1 MAAPRQS
8 MTGSLRYGVVGCAG
22 IGNTHAE
29 AVAAVDGADLV
40 ACADLDADAAAAFA
54 DDHDVARTF
63 EDPAAMVAEAD
74 IDAASVC
81 TPSGTHAG
89 VVTDLAEAGAHVLCE
104 KPLDVTA
111 ERVDRMVA
119 ACDGAGVTLAGVFQR
134 RFDPTVRRAKRAVDD
149 GEIGRP
155 VLADTHLKWFRPQAY
170 YDSAGWRGTREM
182 DGGAFMNQGIHSLDA
197 LQWIMGGVESV
208 RAETGTLARD
218 LECEDTGAMVLRFE
232 NGAVGTVAVTT
243 ATKGGTD
250 RTEINGTEGSLALAD
265 DGAEIRLGTGE
276 ETLWGAETESR
287 ALDSDPHDAGPG
299 HEGVVRDFA
308 DAVREGREPEAPAR
322 EARAAV
328 DIVLAAYRSAETG
341 ERVALDEVRDA

>member
-1 MAAPRQS
+1 MAE
-8 MTGSLRYGVVGCAG
+8 SLRYGIVGCAG

-29 AVAAVDGADLV
+29 AVAAADGVELV
-40 ACADLDADAAAAFA
+40 ACADLDADAAATFA
-54 DDHDVARTF
+54 DDHGVAHTF
-63 EDPAAMVAEAD
+63 AEPAAMVADAD

-81 TPSGTHAG
+81 TPSGTHAD
-89 VVTDLAEAGAHVLCE
+89 VTTDLAEAGANVLCE

-119 ACDGAGVTLAGVFQR
+119 ACEQAGVTLAGVFQR
-134 RFDPTVRRAKRAVDD
+134 RFDPAVRRAKRAVDE

-155 VLADTHLKWFRPQAY
+155 VLGETQLEWFRPQAY
-170 YDSAGWRGTREM
+170 YDSSGWRGTREM
-182 DGGAFMNQGIHSLDA
+182 DGGAFMNQGIHALDA

-208 RAETGTLARD
+208 RAETGALARD
-218 LECEDTGAMVLRFE
+218 LECEDTGAMILRFE
-232 NGAVGTVAVTT
+232 NGAVGTVAVTM

-250 RTEINGTEGSLALAD
+250 RTEINGTDGSLTLD
-265 DGAEIRLGTGE
+265 DGGLDVRLGTGE
-276 ETLWGAETESR
+276 ETLWSAET
-287 ALDSDPHDAGPG
+287 APLDVDGDPHDAGAG
-299 HEGVVRDFA
+299 HEGVVQDFA

-341 ERVALDEVRDA
+341 ERVHLDEIRDA

>member
-1 MAAPRQS
+1 MAD
-8 MTGSLRYGVVGCAG
+8 SLRYGIVGCAG

-40 ACADLDADAAAAFA
+40 ACADLDADAAEAFA
-54 DDHDVARTF
+54 DDHGVAETF
-63 EDPAAMVAEAD
+63 ADPATMVAEAAV
-74 IDAASVC
+74 DAASVC
-81 TPSGTHAG
+81 TPSGTHAD
-89 VVTDLAEAGAHVLCE
+89 VTTDLAEAGAHVLCE

-119 ACDGAGVTLAGVFQR
+119 ACEEAGVTLAGVFQR
-134 RFDPTVRRAKRAVDD
+134 RFDPAVRRAKRAVED

-197 LQWIMGGVESV
+197 LQWVMGGVESV
-208 RAETGTLARD
+208 QAETDALARE

-232 NGAVGTVAVTT
+232 NGAIGTVAVTM

-250 RTEINGTEGSLALAD
+250 RTEVDGTEGSLALGD
-265 DGAEIRLGTGE
+265 DGIEVRVGTGE

-287 ALDSDPHDAGPG
+287 HPEGESAAHPAGDG
-299 HEGVVRDFA
+299 HEGAVRDFV
-308 DAVREGREPEAPAR
+308 DAVREGRDPEAPAH

-341 ERVALDEVRDA
+341 ERVSLEDVRSA